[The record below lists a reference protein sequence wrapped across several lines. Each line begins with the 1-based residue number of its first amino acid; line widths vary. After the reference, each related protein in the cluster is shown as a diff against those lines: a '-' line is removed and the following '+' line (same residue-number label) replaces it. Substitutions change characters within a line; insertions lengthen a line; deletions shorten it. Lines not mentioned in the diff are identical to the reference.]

1 MSDFDIVGVSAVG
14 RDPLRTELLKGAMA
28 YLVLAVLREGEQYGY
43 QVAAHIR
50 ERSDGAFA
58 PSEGSLYPTLH
69 RLEADGALTATWRA
83 GDKGPRRRWYRV
95 TEAGLGALAAHEAE
109 WDAFTG
115 AVARVAMPRPEPSRA

>member
-1 MSDFDIVGVSAVG
+1 VG
-14 RDPLRTELLKGAMA
+14 RSPLRTELLKGAMA

-43 QVAAHIR
+43 QVAAQIR

-83 GDKGPRRRWYRV
+83 GDKGPRRRWYHI

-115 AVARVAMPRPEPSRA
+115 AVARVAALRPEPSGA

>member
-1 MSDFDIVGVSAVG
+1 MRFMGS
-14 RDPLRTELLKGAMA
+14 DPLRTELLKGAMA

-43 QVAAHIR
+43 QVAQHIR

-83 GDKGPRRRWYRV
+83 GDKGPRRRWYRI
-95 TEAGLGALAAHEAE
+95 TEAGLGALAGHEAE

-115 AVARVAMPRPEPSRA
+115 AVSRVAAPRPEPSGA